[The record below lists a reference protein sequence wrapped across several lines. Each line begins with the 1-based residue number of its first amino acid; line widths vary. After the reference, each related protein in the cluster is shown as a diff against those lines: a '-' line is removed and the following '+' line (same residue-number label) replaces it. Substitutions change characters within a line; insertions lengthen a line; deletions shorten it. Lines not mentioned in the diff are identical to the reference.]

1 MPNAA
6 KLHTLLTQNHSA
18 QPNRFQH
25 YNMTPI
31 TIQDYTTVSQLNPK
45 DAADVVGAALPDK
58 ILERLAGM
66 GLNMGA
72 RCTLI
77 QGDRW
82 NPYIVAV
89 DETRI
94 VLGRELADKIYVK
107 KVVSG

>member
-1 MPNAA
+1 MGFRER
-6 KLHTLLTQNHSA
+6 TDMIDRQ
-18 QPNRFQH
+18 
-25 YNMTPI
+25 
-31 TIQDYTTVSQLNPK
+31 TVEKIK
-45 DAADVVGAALPDK
+45 DAADIVGAALPDK

-82 NPYIVAV
+82 NPYVVAV

-94 VLGRELADKIYVK
+94 ALGRELADKIYVK
-107 KVVSG
+107 KVVSP

>member
-1 MPNAA
+1 MN
-6 KLHTLLTQNHSA
+6 S
-18 QPNRFQH
+18 RFGTFLKH
-25 YNMTPI
+25 RRFYTMTP
-31 TIQDYTTVSQLNPK
+31 TSIQDYNTVSQLVPG
-45 DAADVVGAALPDK
+45 DVADVVGASLSDK

-82 NPYIVAV
+82 NPYVVAV

-94 VLGRELADKIYVK
+94 ALGRELAEKIYVK
-107 KVVSG
+107 KAVNSSC

>member
-1 MPNAA
+1 
-6 KLHTLLTQNHSA
+6 
-18 QPNRFQH
+18 
-25 YNMTPI
+25 MTP
-31 TIQDYTTVSQLNPK
+31 TSIQDYNTVSQLTPGE
-45 DAADVVGAALPDK
+45 AADVVGATLPDK

-82 NPYIVAV
+82 NPYIIAV

-94 VLGRELADKIYVK
+94 ALGRDLADKIYVK
-107 KVVSG
+107 KAVSG

>member
-1 MPNAA
+1 
-6 KLHTLLTQNHSA
+6 
-18 QPNRFQH
+18 
-25 YNMTPI
+25 MTP
-31 TIQDYTTVSQLNPK
+31 TSIQDYNTVSQLIPG
-45 DAADVVGAALPDK
+45 DVADVVGASLPDK

-77 QGDRW
+77 QGNRW

-94 VLGRELADKIYVK
+94 ALGREMAEKIYVK
-107 KVVSG
+107 KVISG

>member
-1 MPNAA
+1 
-6 KLHTLLTQNHSA
+6 
-18 QPNRFQH
+18 
-25 YNMTPI
+25 MTPTSI
-31 TIQDYTTVSQLNPK
+31 KDYNTVSQLSPG
-45 DAADVVGAALPDK
+45 DVADVVGASLSDK

-82 NPYIVAV
+82 NPYVVAV

-94 VLGRELADKIYVK
+94 ALGRELADNIYVK
-107 KVVSG
+107 KAVYS

>member
-1 MPNAA
+1 
-6 KLHTLLTQNHSA
+6 
-18 QPNRFQH
+18 
-25 YNMTPI
+25 MTP
-31 TIQDYTTVSQLNPK
+31 TSIQDYNTVSQLAPG

-82 NPYIVAV
+82 NPYIIAV

-94 VLGRELADKIYVK
+94 ALGRDLADKIYVK
-107 KVVSG
+107 KAVSG